1 MVTVKRRKSRAGRRL
16 CLLLAVILIFA
27 VLVVAYINAQIDK
40 IMDSVVKRQV
50 ENKITEI
57 INDAVAR
64 IASEAAY
71 ASGTFACVSYSSEG
85 KITAVSANS
94 ILINRM
100 RADIV
105 AEIATGLSEL
115 EKYGVPISY
124 ANLFGEGFLSSFL
137 PETYL
142 NVKVQPFGGVTAN
155 VVSELTCAG
164 INQSKHTVNLVIDA
178 GVAGLV
184 KDKTIEVCVSTNV
197 CIAETVI
204 VGEVPSVWLGTG
216 S

>member
-71 ASGTFACVSYSSEG
+71 ASGTFACVSYSS
-85 KITAVSANS
+85 
-94 ILINRM
+94 
-100 RADIV
+100 
-105 AEIATGLSEL
+105 
-115 EKYGVPISY
+115 
-124 ANLFGEGFLSSFL
+124 
-137 PETYL
+137 
-142 NVKVQPFGGVTAN
+142 
-155 VVSELTCAG
+155 
-164 INQSKHTVNLVIDA
+164 
-178 GVAGLV
+178 
-184 KDKTIEVCVSTNV
+184 
-197 CIAETVI
+197 
-204 VGEVPSVWLGTG
+204 
-216 S
+216 